1 MSLIGLFLDCTSL
14 IGQCML
20 WADLQSMMGNGWPG
34 CRVML
39 VTPGSWT
46 MYTGPKIDN
55 LYLTLKKIESYLAAV
70 AAVVE

>member
-46 MYTGPKIDN
+46 MYTGPEMDFF
-55 LYLTLKKIESYLAAV
+55 YVTLQEIESYLAAV